1 MNHSYRPIKPR
12 ATNVPGTP
20 PPRSQG
26 PRFALKTLS
35 FCILLGCGS
44 TLFALPT
51 AGVVTAGNA
60 SIKTGS
66 GNSMTVTQT
75 SPNAVLNWQGF
86 SVGAGESVTFVQPDH
101 NAVALNRVIGSD
113 PSRILGTLTANGKVF
128 LVNPNGILFGKDASV
143 NVGGLVASALDIA
156 DADFLGGRYRFDG
169 SGKGEVSNLGTIRA
183 EDGGFVALLGN
194 RVGNEGTISAKLGTA
209 VLAAGAGVT
218 LDVGGDGL
226 VHAVVDKAVVN
237 ALASNGG
244 LIQADGGAVFMSA
257 AAKDALLTTVVNNT
271 GIVQANTLGYRN
283 GRIVLDG
290 GDSGVL
296 QVGGQLR
303 AAGPTGTQTGGAII
317 ATGDK
322 VLIAD
327 QAHLDASGNA
337 GGGSIFVGGGWQGN
351 DPAIRQASGVYISPS
366 ATLDASAVQNGNG
379 GTVVAWSNVSNPQS
393 TTRAYGTLLARGGVD
408 GGNGGRI
415 ETSGHSMDVTG
426 IRVDASAPRGKA
438 GQWLLDP
445 GDLAVGA
452 VPTTASFFPGPF
464 ATFASGPG
472 TNVLNTDIE
481 AQLNAGT
488 SVTLIGGNISVGAN
502 ISKTAGG
509 GTVLILAASGDIV
522 LNPGN
527 VITSSSG
534 AMDVV
539 FDSGGTIIL
548 GSGSSISS
556 NGGNIVLSST
566 NFINSAGPGVLNT
579 SGGGA
584 RWIVYSNNPSTNSFD
599 GLNSGNPA
607 IWGQSPGSLSPGA
620 VPSGNRYVF
629 ATPGVITAT
638 TTSPAPKRYGQSI
651 SVAGNVTYSG
661 APLTSA
667 ASYGNVYQDLSLS
680 DVLSTLPTVTS
691 AGSLATASVAGSPY
705 PVVAAGG
712 VANAGYSIS
721 YANSGVLVID
731 QALLTIVAKP
741 DSRTYNGQAYSGG
754 NGVTYSGFLSG
765 DDTSV
770 LGGSLFYTGSS
781 QGAVNAGQYFI
792 IPSGLT
798 SNNYSLQF
806 VGAPLTINQR
816 PVVVTGLVANNKE
829 FDGNS
834 VATMRNW
841 GVVTTGVGNE
851 TLILNHGGASFSDA
865 GVGTGKTVT
874 VDGYSL
880 ANGSNGGLASNYLL
894 ASTQASTTA
903 DIVVAGR
910 AQTVNTVQA
919 ALIGANGPSGL
930 DRWRDNFDRSAS
942 PIEVPTVNT
951 VVGTTTTQ
959 GSGTQGRAPGNGV
972 AANGVTQAG
981 LASKQPDAQNGTLQG
996 TPQGTSRLSSAG
1008 LSSKPAAGKPSSP
1021 AARPAVPE
1029 RVFLKGATA
1038 ASAVGVTT
1046 SNAVVVAAVTGSGK
1060 VHRLSLAVAA
1070 GEGFELTI
1078 PRGLLGNV
1086 AGQGATPP
1094 ILAQSSSGGPLPPWI
1109 RFNPDRLSL
1118 TATNVPAPG
1127 LPITVRLIG
1136 SSGRLVE
1143 VTFK

>member
-1 MNHSYRPIKPR
+1 MNH
-12 ATNVPGTP
+12 TDHH
-20 PPRSQG
+20 SQL
-26 PRFALKTLS
+26 PRFALRALS

-60 SIKTGS
+60 SIKTGGS
-66 GNSMTVTQT
+66 NSLTVTQT
-75 SPNAVLNWQGF
+75 SPSAVLNWQSF
-86 SVGAGESVTFVQPDH
+86 NVGAGESVTFVQPDH

-113 PSRILGTLTANGKVF
+113 PSRILGNLTANGKVF
-128 LVNPNGILFGKDASV
+128 LVNPNGVLFGKDASV
-143 NVGGLVASALDIA
+143 NVGGLVASGLDIS
-156 DADFLGGRYRFDG
+156 DADFVAGRYRFDG
-169 SGKGEVSNLGTIRA
+169 PGKGDVSNLGTIHA

-194 RVGNEGTISAKLGTA
+194 RVSNEGTISAKLGTA
-209 VLAAGAGVT
+209 VMAAGAAVT

-226 VHAVVDKAVVN
+226 LHAVVDKAAVN

-257 AAKDALLTTVVNNT
+257 AAKDALLSTVVNNT
-271 GIVQANTLGYRN
+271 GIVQANTVGYRN

-290 GDSGVL
+290 GDSGVV
-296 QVGGQLR
+296 QVGGQLQ
-303 AAGPTGTQTGGAII
+303 AAGPTGTQTGGTII

-327 QAHLDASGNA
+327 QAHLDASGKA

-351 DPAIRQASGVYISPS
+351 DPAIRQATGVYISPS
-366 ATLDASAVQNGNG
+366 ATLDASATQNGNG

-393 TTRAYGTLLARGGVD
+393 TTRVYGTLLARGGVD

-426 IRVDASAPRGKA
+426 IRVNASAPSGKA

-445 GDLAVGA
+445 GDLNVGA

-464 ATFASGPG
+464 ATFTSGPG
-472 TNVLNTDIE
+472 TSVLNTDIE

-488 SVTLIGGNISVGAN
+488 SVALLGDNISVNTN
-502 ISKTAGG
+502 IAKTAGG
-509 GTVLILAASGDIV
+509 GTVLIFTAPGNIV
-522 LNPGN
+522 LSPGSA
-527 VITSSSG
+527 ITSSSG
-534 AMDVV
+534 PMDVV
-539 FDSGGTIIL
+539 FDSGGSIVL
-548 GSGSSISS
+548 GSGSNITS

-566 NFINSAGPGVLNT
+566 NFINNAGPGVLNT

-599 GLNSGNPA
+599 GLNSGNQA
-607 IWGQSPGSLSPGA
+607 IWGQNPGSLAPGA

-638 TTSPAPKRYGQSI
+638 TTSPAPKPYGQSI

-667 ASYGNVYQDLSLS
+667 ASYGNVYQDLLLS

-691 AGSLATASVAGSPY
+691 AGSAATASVAGSPY

-721 YANSGVLVID
+721 YANSGVLVIN
-731 QALLTIVAKP
+731 QALLTIAAKP

-754 NGVTYSGFLSG
+754 NGVTYSGFLDG
-765 DDTSV
+765 DDASV
-770 LGGSLFYTGSS
+770 LGGTLFYTGSS
-781 QGAVNAGQYFI
+781 QGALNAGQYFI

-798 SNNYSLQF
+798 SNNYSLRY
-806 VGAPLTINQR
+806 VGAPLTINPK
-816 PVVVTGLVANNKE
+816 PVVVTGLLAENKE

-841 GVVTTGVGNE
+841 GFVTTGVGNE
-851 TLILNHGGASFSDA
+851 TLVLNHGGANFSDA
-865 GVGTGKTVT
+865 SVGTGKTVT

-880 ANGSNGGLASNYLL
+880 ANGSNGGLASNYSL
-894 ASTQASTTA
+894 ASTQATTTA

-919 ALIGANGPSGL
+919 ALAGANGPSGL
-930 DRWRDNFDRSAS
+930 DRWRDNFDHNAS
-942 PIEVPTVNT
+942 PIEVPTVNAVDGAT
-951 VVGTTTTQ
+951 GTQ
-959 GSGTQGRAPGNGV
+959 GSTAGGQAPGGGV
-972 AANGVTQAG
+972 GSTASGQLATAGQNAGAANNANQVG
-981 LASKQPDAQNGTLQG
+981 LLSRQPDGQSGTL
-996 TPQGTSRLSSAG
+996 QGTSRLSSVG
-1008 LSSKPAAGKPSSP
+1008 LSSRPTARTSTPPAG
-1021 AARPAVPE
+1021 RPAVPE
-1029 RVFLKGATA
+1029 RVFLKGATV

-1046 SNAVVVAAVTGSGK
+1046 SNAVVVAAVTSSGK
-1060 VHRLSLAVAA
+1060 VHRLSLAVAP

-1086 AGQGATPP
+1086 AGQGK

-1109 RFNPDRLSL
+1109 RFIPDRLSL